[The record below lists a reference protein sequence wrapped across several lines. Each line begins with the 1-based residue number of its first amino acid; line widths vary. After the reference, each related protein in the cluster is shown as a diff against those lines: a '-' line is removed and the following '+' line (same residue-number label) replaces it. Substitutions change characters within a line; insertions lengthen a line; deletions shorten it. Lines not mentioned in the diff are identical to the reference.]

1 MLHGSPAASAMAL
14 GGRKEWSR
22 RQLLQ
27 RPFEEL
33 MTRSASESLSLPRQR
48 FSHSET
54 SSMTLSHHLPQIPG
68 QAGRAP
74 RMSMTQR
81 SNSRLGSNTSLQN
94 LNLADVLQ
102 AEGEDGELEVDALQ
116 GSKDQSMSGGAS
128 PFGQSTGEMD
138 FGLDKRGSF
147 QGAMARN
154 QSPRSQWAN
163 TLEAALEEADVQLL
177 FRLDLPLMVKAVA
190 DGEIHSLK
198 EVTPP
203 RWNQMKVMAMDF
215 LEELERIGTCR
226 PGQRASL
233 KVVSDLYDCLEEQGC
248 NQGFDALCK
257 SFTFLFGGLEEV
269 QKVLDVNKNGLL
281 STTEFS
287 MAMCLSGLDLGVIC
301 GLDEREIFLAVDVNH
316 SGSISI
322 EELLRFC
329 ASKPAETKLSKA
341 DRAKKERERK
351 AAAAKSSKSKMNT
364 TAIIEQAG
372 LKVVQEKEVQGVR
385 FQAMVVPKQSSSNL
399 TPSATGAGVG
409 MDVMLEELDEEEID
423 DMLEVLAQEE
433 ILRAQAKWIC
443 VSRWLASV
451 LGASS
456 LENEGQERAKTWED
470 ERQQA
475 YDAVEQAVLVPMAAA
490 LPAVF
495 TAQDSGAVSG
505 SMEEDA
511 SKPTALLAG
520 EELDHQLEKLFQ
532 EEATEDG
539 GRKILDRSATR
550 HFFEDLMLADFKW
563 HQKLRMVILDRLYDD
578 TLNIQ
583 KEESGL
589 AKGLTFRSL
598 KVVLHR
604 MLRDHAEHWMESFR
618 TNIERQ
624 MNKRN
629 KAAPGKP
636 SRPGRP

>member
-1 MLHGSPAASAMAL
+1 
-14 GGRKEWSR
+14 
-22 RQLLQ
+22 
-27 RPFEEL
+27 
-33 MTRSASESLSLPRQR
+33 
-48 FSHSET
+48 
-54 SSMTLSHHLPQIPG
+54 
-68 QAGRAP
+68 
-74 RMSMTQR
+74 
-81 SNSRLGSNTSLQN
+81 
-94 LNLADVLQ
+94 
-102 AEGEDGELEVDALQ
+102 
-116 GSKDQSMSGGAS
+116 MSGGAS

-550 HFFEDLMLADFKW
+550 HFFEDLMLADFKSPDFAAEGEASQRQQRRSVAPASQRRSVAASQRQQRRSVAPASQRRSVAAPTASQRRSRVAASQRRSANSVAASLAQRQRRSVAALQRHPPPGASQRRSVAAPPAPGSVTAQRRKPTLRPPLW

-618 TNIERQ
+618 WTVGTG
-624 MNKRN
+624 
-629 KAAPGKP
+629 APG
-636 SRPGRP
+636 SYQFFLGI

>member
-1 MLHGSPAASAMAL
+1 
-14 GGRKEWSR
+14 
-22 RQLLQ
+22 
-27 RPFEEL
+27 
-33 MTRSASESLSLPRQR
+33 MTRSASEPQSLARNVR
-48 FSHSET
+48 RSET
-54 SSMTLSHHLPQIPG
+54 SSMTLSHHLPQIPPG
-68 QAGRAP
+68 QAARL
-74 RMSMTQR
+74 SMAQR
-81 SNSRLGSNTSLQN
+81 SSSRLGSNTSLHN

-102 AEGEDGELEVDALQ
+102 AEGEDIEGLEVDALH
-116 GSKDQSMSGGAS
+116 GSKDQPMSGGAS
-128 PFGQSTGEMD
+128 PFGQSTGELD
-138 FGLDKRGSF
+138 FGIDKRGSL
-147 QGAMARN
+147 QATIGRN

-190 DGEIHSLK
+190 DGEINSLK

-215 LEELERIGTCR
+215 LEELERKGTCR
-226 PGQRASL
+226 RGQRASL

-269 QKVLDVNKNGLL
+269 QKVLDVNKNGIL

-329 ASKPAETKLSKA
+329 SSKPAETKLTKA

-385 FQAMVVPKQSSSNL
+385 FQAMIVPRQSSSSL
-399 TPSATGAGVG
+399 TPSATRAGVG
-409 MDVMLEELDEEEID
+409 MDVTLEELDEEEID
-423 DMLEVLAQEE
+423 DMLEVLAKEE

-456 LENEGQERAKTWED
+456 LENQGQERAKTWED

-495 TAQDSGAVSG
+495 TAQDLGAVFG
-505 SMEEDA
+505 SMEDDLPG
-511 SKPTALLAG
+511 SPTPLKQAG
-520 EELDHQLEKLFQ
+520 EELDHQLEELFQ
-532 EEATEDG
+532 EEATLQEG
-539 GRKILDRSATR
+539 GRKVLDRSATR

-583 KEESGL
+583 KEQSGL

-618 TNIERQ
+618 ANIERQ

-629 KAAPGKP
+629 KAAPRRP
-636 SRPGRP
+636 SRPGR

>member
-1 MLHGSPAASAMAL
+1 
-14 GGRKEWSR
+14 
-22 RQLLQ
+22 
-27 RPFEEL
+27 
-33 MTRSASESLSLPRQR
+33 MTRSASESLSLGRQR
-48 FSHSET
+48 VTSGET
-54 SSMTLSHHLPQIPG
+54 SLTLSHHLPQIPPG
-68 QAGRAP
+68 QGRVP
-74 RMSMTQR
+74 RLSMAQR
-81 SNSRLGSNTSLQN
+81 SNSRLDSKTSLQN
-94 LNLADVLQ
+94 LSSAELPG
-102 AEGEDGELEVDALQ
+102 EGEEDLELDALGTLQ
-116 GSKDQSMSGGAS
+116 GLDQSMSGGAS
-128 PFGQSTGEMD
+128 LFSRQSSGELD
-138 FGLDKRGSF
+138 FGVEKRASF
-147 QGAMARN
+147 QVGSARN

-203 RWNQMKVMAMDF
+203 RWNQMKVMTMGF
-215 LEELERIGTCR
+215 LEELERIGPCR

-287 MAMCLSGLDLGVIC
+287 MAMCLSGLDLAVIC

-329 ASKPAETKLSKA
+329 SSKPAETKLSKA

-351 AAAAKSSKSKMNT
+351 AAAAKSKSKMNT

-385 FQAMVVPKQSSSNL
+385 FQAMVVPRQNSSAL
-399 TPSATGAGVG
+399 TPAATGAGVG
-409 MDVMLEELDEEEID
+409 MDVMLEQLDEEEID
-423 DMLEVLAQEE
+423 DMLEVLAKEE

-456 LENEGQERAKTWED
+456 LENDGQERAKTWED

-495 TAQDSGAVSG
+495 TSQDLEAVSG
-505 SMEEDA
+505 QEGAGS
-511 SKPTALLAG
+511 PTALKAG
-520 EELDHQLEKLFQ
+520 EELDQQLEKLFQ
-532 EEATEDG
+532 DEATLEDG
-539 GRKILDRSATR
+539 GRKLLDRSATR

-583 KEESGL
+583 KEQSGL

-618 TNIERQ
+618 ANIERQ
-624 MNKRN
+624 MKRN
-629 KAAPGKP
+629 KAAPGGP
-636 SRPGRP
+636 NRPGRA

>member
-1 MLHGSPAASAMAL
+1 MANVTNLYLDIEPASQGGVWRRRMLHGSPAASAMAL
-14 GGRKEWSR
+14 GGRKQWSR
-22 RQLLQ
+22 RQLQLQ
-27 RPFEEL
+27 RPFDEEL
-33 MTRSASESLSLPRQR
+33 TMTRSASEPQSLARNVR
-48 FSHSET
+48 RSET
-54 SSMTLSHHLPQIPG
+54 SSMTLSHHLPQIPPG
-68 QAGRAP
+68 QAARL
-74 RMSMTQR
+74 SMAQR
-81 SNSRLGSNTSLQN
+81 SSSRLGSNTSLHN

-102 AEGEDGELEVDALQ
+102 AEGEDIEGLEVDALH
-116 GSKDQSMSGGAS
+116 GSKDQPMSGGAS
-128 PFGQSTGEMD
+128 PFGQSTGELD
-138 FGLDKRGSF
+138 FGIDKRGSL
-147 QGAMARN
+147 QATIGRN

-190 DGEIHSLK
+190 DGEINSLK

-215 LEELERIGTCR
+215 LEELERKGTCR
-226 PGQRASL
+226 RGQRASL

-269 QKVLDVNKNGLL
+269 QKVLDVNKNGIL

-329 ASKPAETKLSKA
+329 SSKPAETKLTKA

-385 FQAMVVPKQSSSNL
+385 FQAMIVPRQSSSSL
-399 TPSATGAGVG
+399 TPSATRAGVG
-409 MDVMLEELDEEEID
+409 MDVTLEELDEEEID
-423 DMLEVLAQEE
+423 DMLEVLAKEE

-456 LENEGQERAKTWED
+456 LENQGQERAKTWED
-470 ERQQA
+470 ERQQVRA
-475 YDAVEQAVLVPMAAA
+475 WCDWISWGQW
-490 LPAVF
+490 
-495 TAQDSGAVSG
+495 TKKQ
-505 SMEEDA
+505 
-511 SKPTALLAG
+511 
-520 EELDHQLEKLFQ
+520 
-532 EEATEDG
+532 
-539 GRKILDRSATR
+539 
-550 HFFEDLMLADFKW
+550 
-563 HQKLRMVILDRLYDD
+563 
-578 TLNIQ
+578 
-583 KEESGL
+583 
-589 AKGLTFRSL
+589 
-598 KVVLHR
+598 
-604 MLRDHAEHWMESFR
+604 
-618 TNIERQ
+618 
-624 MNKRN
+624 
-629 KAAPGKP
+629 
-636 SRPGRP
+636 